1 MFIENGDNNES
12 MEPHKVEIEEVRVQV
27 SLLLT
32 SSQVVVPTIVE
43 QFDNLQEQQM
53 NDQIPYNEI
62 VAYEPIVDEPYEVT
76 LRRSQK
82 QKRSV
87 ISNVIWFIYKSKNL
101 NQVLIL
107 LRPVQD
113 PSSFSQAKK
122 SVNSIKM
129 IRRYER
135 RVKIHR
141 S

>member
-1 MFIENGDNNES
+1 MRLKNNQWLLHWYPKKSKGYGFYCLDYSTRIVKAENVMFIENGDNNES

-101 NQVLIL
+101 N
-107 LRPVQD
+107 
-113 PSSFSQAKK
+113 
-122 SVNSIKM
+122 
-129 IRRYER
+129 
-135 RVKIHR
+135 
-141 S
+141 